1 MVLLVGISSSCQTA
15 PQFQSSEELDRWSI
29 ILDVRRGMEPYLSG
43 ATHDC
48 MVRHGVPE
56 RFIVAKVLPR
66 GYRYSI
72 PSTGVT
78 PGMPDVSA
86 VARSSFEPDAEQAT
100 DIPQWA
106 TELEFGDGSTVE
118 SVRLGTADVRRN
130 TSGCAAESAHMMF
143 GSIHSY
149 LQYTYQPQEL
159 LKFAALAWDASPTTA
174 ARQQYEACL
183 AANRSPIPSL
193 KDLQKAAQMRSLD
206 SYSVDRFVSIDASC
220 RDQTKLTQT
229 YRADFLDV
237 SEAWLRK
244 NRSDLKGLEA
254 ITERLRA
261 LLEERQ

>member
-1 MVLLVGISSSCQTA
+1 M
-15 PQFQSSEELDRWSI
+15 
-29 ILDVRRGMEPYLSG
+29 
-43 ATHDC
+43 
-48 MVRHGVPE
+48 PE

-159 LKFAALAWDASPTTA
+159 LKFSTRVGCVPDHRRPAAIRSMPGRESLPNTVLEGPSEGGTDAF
-174 ARQQYEACL
+174 
-183 AANRSPIPSL
+183 
-193 KDLQKAAQMRSLD
+193 LD

-237 SEAWLRK
+237 GEAWLRK